1 MDCLNIENKIIEIKK
16 LKDNIKNCNSL
27 EHIIKFN
34 YQSDDI
40 DKLIEQISKLGKI
53 EDEFDNCNLFDSKI
67 KFEHRL
73 VKDWLNN
80 RKFKSELLFRKS
92 RDGSKPEDFH
102 NKCDNK
108 GNTITII
115 ETTKGYIFGGYTELQ
130 WDRSDKFKKDK
141 STFIFSFN
149 NKEKYMPKNN
159 NDSIY
164 CGSNYGAV
172 FGCGKADIAL
182 GGYSLD
188 KGECYKAK
196 TNTFLSDRILTNGDQ
211 YFETKEVEV
220 YKIIYT

>member
-1 MDCLNIENKIIEIKK
+1 
-16 LKDNIKNCNSL
+16 
-27 EHIIKFN
+27 
-34 YQSDDI
+34 
-40 DKLIEQISKLGKI
+40 
-53 EDEFDNCNLFDSKI
+53 
-67 KFEHRL
+67 
-73 VKDWLNN
+73 
-80 RKFKSELLFRKS
+80 
-92 RDGSKPEDFH
+92 
-102 NKCDNK
+102 
-108 GNTITII
+108 
-115 ETTKGYIFGGYTELQ
+115 
-130 WDRSDKFKKDK
+130 
-141 STFIFSFN
+141 
-149 NKEKYMPKNN
+149 MPKNN